1 MGSGQITRGTGGS
14 DYGHDH
20 GRDGHSHGLFH
31 RHDHGEGGHDHSHGV
46 VDPSIATSERGLWAV
61 KWSGILLLTMSFI
74 ELGVVAASRSTA
86 LLADMIH
93 NFGDFATVIPLWIA
107 FALMRRTPDR
117 KFSFGYGR
125 VEDLAGVIVVAVLFM
140 NALIA
145 GYETVTRI
153 FHPVPISHLGIVA
166 IASLISFAGNES
178 IAILRIKVGKEIGS
192 AALIADGH
200 HARVDG
206 WTALAVLVGALGVYL
221 GYPIAD
227 PIAGLFITVAIFG
240 IVWTSARTIFT
251 RILDGVE
258 PATLDELRTSAMQVS
273 GVKEITDLRARWMG
287 HQLYAEASVVV
298 ASSLSV
304 GEAHVIAAAV
314 EHQLVHHVAHVR
326 GVVIHVCPDDHSG
339 AEFHA
344 VNADCGDCGDCDSA
358 EPALASGTSGSQP
371 ASR

>member
-1 MGSGQITRGTGGS
+1 MGSSQHRQGAG
-14 DYGHDH
+14 DDGHGDSH
-20 GRDGHSHGLFH
+20 ASHSHGLFH
-31 RHDHGEGGHDHSHGV
+31 RHDHSAGGHDHSHGV

-61 KWSGILLLTMSFI
+61 KWSGILLLIMSFV
-74 ELGVVAASRSTA
+74 ELVVVAISHSTA

-107 FALMRRTPDR
+107 FALMRRAPDR

-125 VEDLAGVIVVAVLFM
+125 VEDLAGVVVVAVLFT

-145 GYETVTRI
+145 GYEAISRM
-153 FHPVPISHLGIVA
+153 FHPVPVTHLGIVA
-166 IASLISFAGNES
+166 FASFVSFAGNETV
-178 IAILRIKVGKEIGS
+178 AILRIKVGKEIGS

-206 WTALAVLVGALGVYL
+206 WTALAVMIGALGVYL
-221 GYPIAD
+221 GFPLAD
-227 PIAGLFITVAIFG
+227 PIAGVVITIAIFG

-258 PATLDELRTSAMQVS
+258 PATLDQLRGSALEVA
-273 GVKEITDLRARWMG
+273 GVEDVTDLRARWMG
-287 HQLYAEASVVV
+287 HQLYAEASIVV
-298 ASSLSV
+298 ASTLSV
-304 GEAHVIAAAV
+304 GEAHVIASAV

-326 GVVIHVCPDDHSG
+326 GVMIHVCPADNAG

-344 VNADCGDCGDCDSA
+344 VDLDCGDCDPAEASA
-358 EPALASGTSGSQP
+358 GTAATATGSR
-371 ASR
+371 AATSVTK

>member
-1 MGSGQITRGTGGS
+1 MGSSEHTHESG
-14 DYGHDH
+14 
-20 GRDGHSHGLFH
+20 DGNPGNHSHSHGLFH
-31 RHDHGEGGHDHSHGV
+31 RHDHSGGEHAHSHGV
-46 VDPSIATSERGLWAV
+46 VDPSIAASERGLWAV
-61 KWSGILLLTMSFI
+61 KWSGVLLLTVSFI
-74 ELGVVAASRSTA
+74 ELAVVAMSRSTA

-107 FALMRRTPDR
+107 FALMRRAPGR

-125 VEDLAGVIVVAVLFM
+125 VEDLAGVLVVAVLFT

-145 GYETVTRI
+145 GYEAISRI
-153 FHPVPISHLGIVA
+153 FHPLPITHLGVVA
-166 IASLISFAGNES
+166 IASLVSFAGNETV
-178 IAILRIKVGKEIGS
+178 AILRIKVGKEIGS

-221 GYPIAD
+221 GYPLAD
-227 PIAGLFITVAIFG
+227 PIIGLLITVAIFG

-258 PATLDELRTSAMQVS
+258 PETLDQLRASALEVS
-273 GVKEITDLRARWMG
+273 GVEDVTDLRARWMG

-298 ASSLSV
+298 ASTLSV

-314 EHQLVHHVAHVR
+314 EHQLVHHVAHVH
-326 GVVIHVCPDDHSG
+326 GVVIHVCPADNAG

-344 VNADCGDCGDCDSA
+344 VNADCDNCEPEDVALGSGRVSA
-358 EPALASGTSGSQP
+358 SASAQQSAMG
-371 ASR
+371 

>member
-1 MGSGQITRGTGGS
+1 M
-14 DYGHDH
+14 
-20 GRDGHSHGLFH
+20 
-31 RHDHGEGGHDHSHGV
+31 
-46 VDPSIATSERGLWAV
+46 
-61 KWSGILLLTMSFI
+61 KWSGVLLLTVSFI
-74 ELGVVAASRSTA
+74 ELAVVAASRSTA

-125 VEDLAGVIVVAVLFM
+125 VEDLAGVLVVAVLFT

-145 GYETVTRI
+145 GYEAISRM
-153 FHPVPISHLGIVA
+153 FHPQPVTHLGIVA
-166 IASLISFAGNES
+166 IASLVSFAGNETV
-178 IAILRIKVGKEIGS
+178 AILRIKVGREIGS

-221 GYPIAD
+221 GYPLAD
-227 PIAGLFITVAIFG
+227 PIVGLLITVAIFG

-258 PATLDELRTSAMQVS
+258 PQTLDQLRASALEVA
-273 GVKEITDLRARWMG
+273 GVEDVTDLRARWMG
-287 HQLYAEASVVV
+287 HRLYAEASVVV
-298 ASSLSV
+298 APTLSV

-314 EHQLVHHVAHVR
+314 EHQLIHHVAHVS
-326 GVVIHVCPDDHSG
+326 GVVIHVCPADNAG

-344 VNADCGDCGDCDSA
+344 VNADCDNCDPMDAASITA
-358 EPALASGTSGSQP
+358 ESGSAQQA
-371 ASR
+371 AS